1 MKYIVTLN
9 GKDYEVDVDELDEAV
24 VRSVKDTQPA
34 VSAPVTA
41 APAAT
46 STKAVAE
53 GTGTPVNSP
62 MPGTIL
68 KVVAGVG
75 QKVNE
80 GDVVIILES
89 MKMENE
95 VVAPAS
101 GTLTKVCVES
111 GDSVA
116 TDEVLAYLG

>member
-24 VRSVKDTQPA
+24 VRNVKDSQPA
-34 VSAPVTA
+34 APAPVTSAAA
-41 APAAT
+41 APEVKP
-46 STKAVAE
+46 SE
-53 GTGTPVNSP
+53 GGSGTPVNSP

-68 KVVAGVG
+68 KVVAGAG
-75 QKVNE
+75 QNVKA

-101 GTLTKVCVES
+101 GTVTKVCVES
-111 GDSVA
+111 GDNVT
-116 TDEVLAYLG
+116 TDEVLAYIG

>member
-24 VRSVKDTQPA
+24 VRSISEAKA
-34 VSAPVTA
+34 AAPVVN
-41 APAAT
+41 APVN
-46 STKAVAE
+46 KAEKAEAE
-53 GTGTPVNSP
+53 GEGTPVKSP

-68 KVVAGVG
+68 KVVAPKG
-75 QKVNE
+75 QKVKE

-95 VVAPAS
+95 IVAPVS
-101 GTLTKVCVES
+101 GTVTKVSVES

-116 TDEVLAYLG
+116 TDDILAFIG